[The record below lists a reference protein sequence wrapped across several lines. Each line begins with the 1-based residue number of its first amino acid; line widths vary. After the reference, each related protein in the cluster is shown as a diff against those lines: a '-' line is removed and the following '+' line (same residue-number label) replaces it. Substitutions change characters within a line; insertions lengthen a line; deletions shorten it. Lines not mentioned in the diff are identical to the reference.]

1 MRGIPTSY
9 NRRRQVERPPTIV
22 VDDGELY
29 EKQHD
34 EHAEWQVSEALGD
47 EEGLV
52 KVESDDEEQQVRS
65 TYYHASPSPLY
76 DSEDQQ
82 GLPLKDEEEEETQ
95 PTVGVP
101 GSSLLHDDGPP
112 NTSELVM
119 RDKPGVAGLPIC
131 GLNSTERPVLVN
143 PKQYERIMK
152 RRVARA
158 RLEEMGRLSRERQP
172 YLHESRH
179 KHAVRRPRGP
189 RGRFL
194 TKEELADRADPS
206 TVDPT

>member
-9 NRRRQVERPPTIV
+9 NHRRQGERPPTIA
-22 VDDGELY
+22 VDDGEVY
-29 EKQHD
+29 RKQHH
-34 EHAEWQVSEALGD
+34 EHAEWEVSGDLED

-52 KVESDDEEQQVRS
+52 KVESDDKEQQLRP
-65 TYYHASPSPLY
+65 TYHHASPSPIY
-76 DSEDQQ
+76 DSEEQQ
-82 GLPLKDEEEEETQ
+82 GLPLKEEEEEETQ

-101 GSSLLHDDGPP
+101 GSSLLRDDGPP

-119 RDKPGVAGLPIC
+119 RDKPGVAGLPIR

-158 RLEEMGRLSRERQP
+158 RLEEMGRLSREP
-172 YLHESRH
+172 LS
-179 KHAVRRPRGP
+179 A
-189 RGRFL
+189 
-194 TKEELADRADPS
+194 
-206 TVDPT
+206 